1 MTTAMPF
8 ASHTS
13 HRLLAT
19 LAARGESPAASGRR
33 YIPPRGVARRS
44 NTPGILPPRALRAVR
59 LDGLGAT
66 RDFHHGL
73 LARLIDILIFVFVAA
88 VLFGRPVLAQDVQSY
103 PPEAIEQFLLTAE
116 IVGARPIGR
125 GVTNSWRLTLSDGT
139 TTHDA
144 AFQSVDRRKPVA
156 RVGRRTELQF
166 ADSYHFNI
174 AADRLARLL
183 GLDDLVPV

>member
-8 ASHTS
+8 ASHTP

-19 LAARGESPAASGRR
+19 P
-33 YIPPRGVARRS
+33 
-44 NTPGILPPRALRAVR
+44 
-59 LDGLGAT
+59 
-66 RDFHHGL
+66 
-73 LARLIDILIFVFVAA
+73 ARLIDILIFVAA

-144 AFQSVDRRKPVA
+144 AFQSIDRRKLVA

-183 GLDDLVPV
+183 GLDDLVPVSVERSWQGRRGALTWWIDEAWDESERHCQLDERGPRLPS